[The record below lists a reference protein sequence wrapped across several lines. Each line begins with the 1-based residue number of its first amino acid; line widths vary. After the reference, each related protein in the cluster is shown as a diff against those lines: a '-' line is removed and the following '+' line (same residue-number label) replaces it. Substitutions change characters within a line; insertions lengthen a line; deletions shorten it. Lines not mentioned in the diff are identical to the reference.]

1 MGTLKPQNNKPLYS
15 NTVIGTVVVGG
26 WVVTFGTTSL
36 GEAWAG
42 CGPAQFSPRRT
53 KCNSLLINGQ

>member
-36 GEAWAG
+36 GEAW
-42 CGPAQFSPRRT
+42 QFSPRRT